1 MHDLPQN
8 FSLHAALL
16 FSPHQ
21 RPEADVWVNVR
32 DGKITGVGAA
42 EEAAQ
47 FELGDCALLPGLI
60 NAHAHLEFSDLE
72 TPLGQ
77 KGIPLADW
85 IGEVFSWR
93 ASTARKTSGERLT
106 AGVIESL
113 KAGVVAVADIVTEGE
128 LPTDPPLHY
137 LAHQELIATGDGQI
151 DTVLEVARR
160 CAAAKKKGLVQCGLS
175 PHAPYSVAERVWEEV
190 VPLAVAHNLSL
201 TVHLAETRDE
211 LAFLSTGTGPFQ
223 DLLRQR
229 GANDF
234 VPAGKSPLDFLQLL
248 ATAPRVLIAH
258 GNYLTEEEIAFVAA
272 HRTQFTVVYCPRT
285 HTYFGHAPY
294 PLESMLEAGI
304 NVALGTDGRG
314 SNPDLNLW
322 GEMRH
327 VAATFPELSG
337 ETVLQMGTLAGAV
350 GLRLADQLGTI
361 EAGKEASLAVIRLT
375 EDRGIDPY
383 ARLFHRNSAVV
394 ATLIAGRLIAG
405 TLGHRVL

>member
-1 MHDLPQN
+1 M
-8 FSLHAALL
+8 
-16 FSPHQ
+16 
-21 RPEADVWVNVR
+21 
-32 DGKITGVGAA
+32 
-42 EEAAQ
+42 
-47 FELGDCALLPGLI
+47 
-60 NAHAHLEFSDLE
+60 
-72 TPLGQ
+72 
-77 KGIPLADW
+77 
-85 IGEVFSWR
+85 
-93 ASTARKTSGERLT
+93 
-106 AGVIESL
+106 
-113 KAGVVAVADIVTEGE
+113 
-128 LPTDPPLHY
+128 
-137 LAHQELIATGDGQI
+137 
-151 DTVLEVARR
+151 
-160 CAAAKKKGLVQCGLS
+160 
-175 PHAPYSVAERVWEEV
+175 
-190 VPLAVAHNLSL
+190 
-201 TVHLAETRDE
+201 AETRDE

-361 EAGKEASLAVIRLT
+361 EAGKYADIIAVDGDPLK
-375 EDRGIDPY
+375 DIDEM
-383 ARLFHRNSAVV
+383 LDVLLKNDLLQLLLVSVSA
-394 ATLIAGRLIAG
+394 
-405 TLGHRVL
+405 